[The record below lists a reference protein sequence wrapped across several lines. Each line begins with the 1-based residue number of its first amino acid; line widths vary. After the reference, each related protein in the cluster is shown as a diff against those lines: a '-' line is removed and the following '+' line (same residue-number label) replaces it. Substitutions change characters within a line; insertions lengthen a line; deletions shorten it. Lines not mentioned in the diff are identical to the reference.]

1 MTPALLVALSSGS
14 LAGLVHVLSGPDH
27 LAAVA
32 PLAIEGRD
40 RKWLA
45 GLLWGVGHSGGVVL
59 VGGLF
64 LILREALPPVESIS
78 AWGERV
84 VGAALI
90 AIGIWGFFRASRIGI
105 EGHHHADGHAHAHVH
120 LGHRHDDDHRHVP
133 PGHVGA
139 AFLMGVLHGLAGTS
153 HILGVLPALALPTR
167 GAGLTY
173 LAGFGGATVVG
184 MTMFSSAVGLAAVSA
199 TRAGSLKVYRSL
211 LVGSSIAACG
221 IGAFWLLS

>member
-1 MTPALLVALSSGS
+1 MTPDLVVAISSGS

-45 GLLWGVGHSGGVVL
+45 GLLWGFGHTGGVVL
-59 VGGLF
+59 VGGVF
-64 LILREALPPVESIS
+64 LHLRDVLPPIESIS

-90 AIGIWGFFRASRIGI
+90 VIGIWGFLRASQIAI
-105 EGHHHADGHAHAHVH
+105 EGHYHPDGHTHAHVN
-120 LGHRHDDDHRHVP
+120 LGHQHDAHHRHVP

-167 GAGLTY
+167 GAGLVY
-173 LAGFGGATVVG
+173 LGGFGGATIAG
-184 MTMFSSAVGLAAVSA
+184 MTVFSSVVGLAAASA
-199 TRAGSLKVYRSL
+199 TRAGSLKFYRAL
-211 LVGSSIAACG
+211 LIASSVTACAVGAY
-221 IGAFWLLS
+221 WLLR